1 MSYGSTRGLTD
12 VRLVEIRVLSSRV
25 RVPEHT
31 ITNNTVACNIN
42 SLQLWVLVN
51 GGERVEGLPLG
62 YPLSLKFWSWTLG
75 VLTDVQDVTQCER
88 QNPVEENKF
97 QKSYETDIAVWLM
110 CLERLSV
117 T

>member
-51 GGERVEGLPLG
+51 GGGEGRG
-62 YPLSLKFWSWTLG
+62 IASRISFIAE
-75 VLTDVQDVTQCER
+75 VLVMDARSANGRPRCQ
-88 QNPVEENKF
+88 
-97 QKSYETDIAVWLM
+97 SM
-110 CLERLSV
+110 
-117 T
+117 

>member
-1 MSYGSTRGLTD
+1 M
-12 VRLVEIRVLSSRV
+12 
-25 RVPEHT
+25 
-31 ITNNTVACNIN
+31 
-42 SLQLWVLVN
+42 
-51 GGERVEGLPLG
+51 
-62 YPLSLKFWSWTLG
+62 
-75 VLTDVQDVTQCER
+75 LTDVQDVNQCER